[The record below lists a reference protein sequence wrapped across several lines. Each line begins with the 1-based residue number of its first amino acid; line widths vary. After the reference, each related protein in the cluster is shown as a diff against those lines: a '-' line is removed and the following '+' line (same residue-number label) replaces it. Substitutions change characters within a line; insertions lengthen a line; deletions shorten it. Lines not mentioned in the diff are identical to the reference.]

1 MQISLNWL
9 KQYIDLPKDLD
20 PQDMALKL
28 TMSTVEVEEV
38 IDLSTNYSNIIV
50 GQIKEIVDHPDA
62 DKLKVCQV
70 DIGQEARV
78 SIVCGGSNLKE
89 KMYCVV
95 ALPGALVRWHGEGDP
110 VKLAEAKIRGVNS
123 HGMICAASEV
133 GLGHLFEMAD
143 EATIVDLGEGEWQSG
158 QAIAKA
164 LKIDDL
170 VLEID
175 NKSLTHRPDLWSH
188 YGMAREVAA
197 ILQLPLKPLE
207 TPTIKGVD
215 KYQLKVKVEDIV
227 LCPRYQALVID
238 NIIVQESPMWLQ
250 NYLEVIGTRP
260 INNIVDITNYVLF
273 SLGQPLHA
281 FDATKIAGDKIIV
294 RLAKNKEKI
303 VTLDG
308 EERGLDEK
316 NLVIV
321 DSDKPIAIA
330 GIMGGSNSE
339 VTDKTKRIVIES
351 ANFNASNIR
360 RSSGSLGLRTEA
372 SIRFEKSLDP
382 NLTELAMFQTVKLI
396 KECCPEAIIASK
408 VYDEK
413 NYKDDI
419 KTIKFSYDW
428 LIAQVG
434 TKIEKS
440 EVIKILEALQ
450 FAVKNK
456 GDQFEV
462 LAPSWRATKDISLPE
477 DIVEE
482 VARIYG
488 YDRIPDDLP
497 TIKMSQTKIDLEK
510 QSERIV
516 KQLFAATFGFNEVYN
531 YSWQSEDLLAAL
543 KLQTSNC
550 WELKNYL
557 SPEQRYLRTSLLPNL
572 LKNLADNLR
581 WYKKIKIF
589 ELGRVYLKE
598 DGKYALDQTGK
609 KQLAYQPKY
618 LSCLIADNN
627 INDVFSYAKGLL
639 AHLAK
644 VLNIDLRFKEIKTH
658 DYLIP
663 GQALAIYAQDE
674 LLGHF
679 GVVNLAISS
688 KFDYHSLVG
697 LVEIDFSAMIK
708 YIVDKKSYQPLPKYP
723 VVVKDFSVI
732 LSNDVKWQE
741 LQEELLRASKYIT
754 SIELFDRYH
763 DRQNKEF
770 SIAFHVNIY
779 NPDKTFTT
787 VEIKKIT
794 DKLQEIIINKFK
806 LTIKQ

>member
-1 MQISLNWL
+1 
-9 KQYIDLPKDLD
+9 
-20 PQDMALKL
+20 
-28 TMSTVEVEEV
+28 
-38 IDLSTNYSNIIV
+38 
-50 GQIKEIVDHPDA
+50 
-62 DKLKVCQV
+62 
-70 DIGQEARV
+70 
-78 SIVCGGSNLKE
+78 
-89 KMYCVV
+89 
-95 ALPGALVRWHGEGDP
+95 
-110 VKLAEAKIRGVNS
+110 
-123 HGMICAASEV
+123 
-133 GLGHLFEMAD
+133 
-143 EATIVDLGEGEWQSG
+143 
-158 QAIAKA
+158 
-164 LKIDDL
+164 
-170 VLEID
+170 
-175 NKSLTHRPDLWSH
+175 
-188 YGMAREVAA
+188 
-197 ILQLPLKPLE
+197 
-207 TPTIKGVD
+207 
-215 KYQLKVKVEDIV
+215 
-227 LCPRYQALVID
+227 
-238 NIIVQESPMWLQ
+238 
-250 NYLEVIGTRP
+250 
-260 INNIVDITNYVLF
+260 
-273 SLGQPLHA
+273 
-281 FDATKIAGDKIIV
+281 
-294 RLAKNKEKI
+294 
-303 VTLDG
+303 
-308 EERGLDEK
+308 
-316 NLVIV
+316 
-321 DSDKPIAIA
+321 
-330 GIMGGSNSE
+330 
-339 VTDKTKRIVIES
+339 
-351 ANFNASNIR
+351 
-360 RSSGSLGLRTEA
+360 
-372 SIRFEKSLDP
+372 
-382 NLTELAMFQTVKLI
+382 MFQTVKLI